1 MPALLTH
8 TYFGEDVL
16 RCLGNA
22 VPVAEARRVFLLG
35 NQGPDPFFYAL
46 RTPRLVRIKEFGSLM
61 HAEKAAESLEAFRCC
76 ALGAVEP
83 ERDLLMAYLMGFAC
97 HFTLDSV
104 MHPFVYAQQY
114 AVCDAG
120 IEGLDRRDGSTVHGQ
135 IEADLDMMMLYRR
148 RGEGIRAHDYT
159 GEVLR
164 ASGAALKLLDAA
176 YEALAHEVY
185 GVELPPAAFSRGV
198 RDMRLTIA
206 VLYSRR
212 GIKRR
217 LLGTVERLF
226 RRHSFAQAMSPRNDV
241 GVTCDFDNRER
252 QMWRHPFAD
261 ETSCADFDE
270 LYAQAL
276 TEALENIAVLLGGG
290 PAAEVTGG
298 LNFEG
303 KALRP

>member
-8 TYFGEDVL
+8 NYFGEDVL

-46 RTPRLVRIKEFGSLM
+46 RTPRLVQLKEFGSLM
-61 HAEKAAESLEAFRCC
+61 HAEKAAETLEAFRRY
-76 ALGAVEP
+76 AFAAPEP
-83 ERDLLMAYLMGFAC
+83 RRSLLTAYLLGFVC

-104 MHPFVYAQQY
+104 MHPFVYAQQH

-120 IEGLDRRDGSTVHGQ
+120 IEGLDRRDGSIVHGQ
-135 IEADLDMMMLYRR
+135 IEADLDMMMLCRR

-164 ASGAALKLLDAA
+164 AGSGALKLLDAT
-176 YEALAHEVY
+176 YETLAREVY
-185 GVELPPAAFSRGV
+185 TIDLPPTAFSRGV

-206 VLYSRR
+206 LLYSRR

-217 LLGTVERLF
+217 VVGAIERLF
-226 RRHSFAQAMSPRNDV
+226 RRHSLVQAMSPCVDI

-252 QMWRHPFAD
+252 AEWKHPFAD
-261 ETSCADFDE
+261 ESSCADFDE
-270 LYAQAL
+270 LYTRAL
-276 TEALENIAVLLGGG
+276 GRALDNIAALLEGS
-290 PAAEVTGG
+290 PAAVVTGG
-298 LNFEG
+298 LDFEG
-303 KALRP
+303 AVAAS